1 MPPRPKREPRW
12 PSVFACIFEGWW
24 LEGPEQSLRKADS
37 PRRASFVWQACA
49 GAREVVRNVRCGS
62 RTVLAGFAQN
72 VGSWYIS
79 GPPSQESGHSR
90 YKPTGS
96 WRPDITLGAE
106 VWWQSRVERSKRWFD
121 RILASW
127 SGQDISPCVGS

>member
-1 MPPRPKREPRW
+1 MSLAPKDGCNPIQGRMNSRT
-12 PSVFACIFEGWW
+12 ANG
-24 LEGPEQSLRKADS
+24 
-37 PRRASFVWQACA
+37 SF
-49 GAREVVRNVRCGS
+49 GS